1 MSSGTRPFEA
11 AGIPTAIARFPN
23 GAATRLLTIFDI
35 LRKVLSSKVDRD
47 DGVSPLDSPPEF
59 PEREFRVRSQ
69 AIIKSKL
76 NRKIKKLKRQLLV
89 EYLLTGL
96 EDGTAMCVQR
106 RPILAATQSEVRT
119 NKRSRKG
126 QQADALALEGEE
138 GRDKLR

>member
-1 MSSGTRPFEA
+1 M
-11 AGIPTAIARFPN
+11 
-23 GAATRLLTIFDI
+23 
-35 LRKVLSSKVDRD
+35 
-47 DGVSPLDSPPEF
+47 VSLPLDSPPEF
-59 PEREFRVRSQ
+59 PEREFRVGRA